1 MKTFLRFAIVLFSLI
16 GIYVLVSV
24 LSCIIPN
31 HKINENIERSAKRL
45 KNQGDY
51 PFAIIP
57 KKAYQMDNFTD
68 ALILNQIHCI
78 DNQHPYKSFVLPGH
92 LVKWELSKS
101 ECLIYRIESLKEPN
115 SFYPRYWHGSTF
127 LFRPLFLIGDFGKV
141 RWILYAITTSLL
153 LFLAIV
159 LSRKTNIVKTLAM
172 MGGLLFANMYVT
184 QFSIQFAPVLILSL
198 LASVLV
204 CYHYQNKQYLLMLF
218 FVIGSLTAYVDL
230 LTTPL
235 LTLGIPLTVLF
246 MIYEHQK
253 QELSLIKGLKQIT
266 LNSLLWGVAYGFTW
280 MSKWIIAT
288 LTTNRNVIEDAIQTF
303 LFRINPKA
311 YIEKTFTRWDAIVG
325 NADMLQWVYINIVIC
340 VLLVFVVFF
349 FRKEGWR
356 HFVFFML
363 IAILPYVWFFVVA
376 NHSYLHYWF
385 TYRTQAF
392 SISCIFLALLSMV
405 SFAKVKS
412 VLKLKRFK
420 HSKQMMEN
428 N

>member
-184 QFSIQFAPVLILSL
+184 QFSIQFAPVWILSM
-198 LASVLV
+198 LASNLV
-204 CYHYQNKQYLLMLF
+204 CYHYQNKRYILMLF
-218 FVIGSLTAYVDL
+218 FVIGSLTAYLDL
-230 LTTPL
+230 LTTPI
-235 LTLGIPLTVLF
+235 LTLGMPLMVLF

-253 QELSLIKGLKQIT
+253 KNISLVEGLKQIT
-266 LNSLLWGVAYGFTW
+266 LLSLLWGVAYGFTW

-288 LTTNRNVIEDAIQTF
+288 LTSSRNVIEDAIQTF
-303 LFRINPKA
+303 LFRLDPKA
-311 YIEKTFTRWDAIVG
+311 YIEKTFTRWDSVVG

>member
-1 MKTFLRFAIVLFSLI
+1 M
-16 GIYVLVSV
+16 VSV

-405 SFAKVKS
+405 SLEKMRS
-412 VLKLKRFK
+412 KLKALSGFLCF
-420 HSKQMMEN
+420 SKYGKN
-428 N
+428 

>member
-16 GIYVLVSV
+16 AIYVLVSV

-57 KKAYQMDNFTD
+57 KKSYQMDNFTD
-68 ALILNQIHCI
+68 AMILNQIHCI
-78 DNQHPYKSFVLPGH
+78 DNQHPYKSFVLVAHQVQWG
-92 LVKWELSKS
+92 LNKSKG
-101 ECLIYRIESLKEPN
+101 LLYRIENPKEPN

-127 LFRPLFLIGDFGKV
+127 LFRPLFLIGDFEKV
-141 RWILYAITTSLL
+141 RWILHAISSSLL
-153 LFLAIV
+153 LFLAVV

-172 MGGLLFANMYVT
+172 MGGLLFVNMFVT
-184 QFSIQFAPVLILSL
+184 QFSIQFAPVWILSL
-198 LASVLV
+198 LASILV
-204 CYHYQNKQYLLMLF
+204 CYHYQNKQYILMLF

-235 LTLGIPLTVLF
+235 LTLGMPLTVLF

-253 QELSLIKGLKQIT
+253 QEISLIKGLKKIT
-266 LNSLLWGVAYGFTW
+266 FHSLLWGVAYGFTW

-303 LFRINPKA
+303 LFRLDPKA
-311 YIEKTFTRWDAIVG
+311 YIEKTFTRWDAVVG
-325 NADMLQWVYINIVIC
+325 NADVLQWVYINMVIC
-340 VLLVFVVFF
+340 ALLLFVVFF

-356 HFVFFML
+356 NFVFFMI
-363 IAILPYVWFFVVA
+363 IAVFPYVWYFVVA

-405 SFAKVKS
+405 SFAKVKNK
-412 VLKLKRFK
+412 LKLNRFK

>member
-127 LFRPLFLIGDFGKV
+127 LFRPLFLIGDFEKV

-218 FVIGSLTAYVDL
+218 FVIGSLTAYLDL
-230 LTTPL
+230 LTTPI
-235 LTLGIPLTVLF
+235 LTLGMPLMVLF

-253 QELSLIKGLKQIT
+253 KNISLVEGLKQIT
-266 LNSLLWGVAYGFTW
+266 LLSLLWGVAYGFTW

-288 LTTNRNVIEDAIQTF
+288 LTSSRNVIEDAIQTF
-303 LFRINPKA
+303 LFRLDPKA
-311 YIEKTFTRWDAIVG
+311 YIEKTFTRWDSVVG

-405 SFAKVKS
+405 SLEKMRS
-412 VLKLKRFK
+412 KLKALSGFLCF
-420 HSKQMMEN
+420 SKYGKN
-428 N
+428 

>member
-127 LFRPLFLIGDFGKV
+127 LFRPLFLIGDFEKV
-141 RWILYAITTSLL
+141 RWILYAITSSLL
-153 LFLAIV
+153 LFLAVV

-172 MGGLLFANMYVT
+172 MGGLLFVNMFVT
-184 QFSIQFAPVLILSL
+184 QFSIQFAPVWILSM
-198 LASVLV
+198 LASNLV
-204 CYHYQNKQYLLMLF
+204 CYHYQNKRYILMLF
-218 FVIGSLTAYVDL
+218 FVIGSLTAYLDL
-230 LTTPL
+230 LTTPI
-235 LTLGIPLTVLF
+235 LTLGMPLMVLF

-253 QELSLIKGLKQIT
+253 KNISL
-266 LNSLLWGVAYGFTW
+266 V
-280 MSKWIIAT
+280 
-288 LTTNRNVIEDAIQTF
+288 E
-303 LFRINPKA
+303 
-311 YIEKTFTRWDAIVG
+311 
-325 NADMLQWVYINIVIC
+325 
-340 VLLVFVVFF
+340 
-349 FRKEGWR
+349 
-356 HFVFFML
+356 
-363 IAILPYVWFFVVA
+363 
-376 NHSYLHYWF
+376 
-385 TYRTQAF
+385 
-392 SISCIFLALLSMV
+392 
-405 SFAKVKS
+405 
-412 VLKLKRFK
+412 
-420 HSKQMMEN
+420 
-428 N
+428 

>member
-1 MKTFLRFAIVLFSLI
+1 M
-16 GIYVLVSV
+16 
-24 LSCIIPN
+24 
-31 HKINENIERSAKRL
+31 
-45 KNQGDY
+45 
-51 PFAIIP
+51 
-57 KKAYQMDNFTD
+57 
-68 ALILNQIHCI
+68 
-78 DNQHPYKSFVLPGH
+78 
-92 LVKWELSKS
+92 
-101 ECLIYRIESLKEPN
+101 
-115 SFYPRYWHGSTF
+115 
-127 LFRPLFLIGDFGKV
+127 
-141 RWILYAITTSLL
+141 
-153 LFLAIV
+153 
-159 LSRKTNIVKTLAM
+159 
-172 MGGLLFANMYVT
+172 
-184 QFSIQFAPVLILSL
+184 
-198 LASVLV
+198 
-204 CYHYQNKQYLLMLF
+204 
-218 FVIGSLTAYVDL
+218 
-230 LTTPL
+230 
-235 LTLGIPLTVLF
+235 
-246 MIYEHQK
+246 
-253 QELSLIKGLKQIT
+253 SLIKGLKKIT
-266 LNSLLWGVAYGFTW
+266 FHSLLWGVAYGFTW